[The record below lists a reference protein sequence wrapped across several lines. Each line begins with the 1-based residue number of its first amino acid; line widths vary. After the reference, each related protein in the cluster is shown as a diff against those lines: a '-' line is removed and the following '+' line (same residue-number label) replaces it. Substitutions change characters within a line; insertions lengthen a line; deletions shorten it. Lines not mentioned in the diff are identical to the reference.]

1 MEEWKMTIQQEITL
15 TVDQLCELIIED
27 NLSDEEKLKIL
38 KALFKTRAITDR
50 TKLMGEVNE
59 FIILN
64 MY

>member
-1 MEEWKMTIQQEITL
+1 MTIQQEITL

-50 TKLMGEVNE
+50 AKLMGEVNE

>member
-1 MEEWKMTIQQEITL
+1 MTIQQEISL
-15 TVDQLCELIIED
+15 TIDQLCELIIED

-38 KALFKTRAITDR
+38 KALFKTRLITDR

>member
-1 MEEWKMTIQQEITL
+1 MTIQQEITL

>member
-1 MEEWKMTIQQEITL
+1 MTIQQEITL
-15 TVDQLCELIIED
+15 TVDQLCELIIEE
-27 NLSDEEKLKIL
+27 NLSDEEKLKVL